1 LGSLDSGILFSASPK
16 ALLVDLARS
25 LNCSSDY
32 RLGFAWTLAQQVAM
46 SSLDTFT
53 NEELDMFLESL
64 EEVMPLSIPTLHLHQ
79 ISDKLTSSFQDGLKT
94 SSAAMLPSHV
104 YCLPS
109 GSETGTFLSVDLGGS
124 TLRVALVKLSG
135 LHKTNEDE
143 KNIDPMEMLELKCWS
158 GKDIDQLK
166 HLKGEEFF
174 DWIALHIAEVSGK
187 YAREG
192 GPLPMGL
199 SWSFPIE

>member
-1 LGSLDSGILFSASPK
+1 
-16 ALLVDLARS
+16 
-25 LNCSSDY
+25 
-32 RLGFAWTLAQQVAM
+32 M

-53 NEELDMFLESL
+53 SEELDMFLESL
-64 EEVMPLSIPTLHLHQ
+64 EDVMPLSIPTSHLHRL
-79 ISDKLTSSFQDGLKT
+79 SNKLTSSFQDGLNT

-109 GSETGTFLSVDLGGS
+109 GSEMGTFLSVDLGGS

-135 LHKTNEDE
+135 LHRINENEKTIN
-143 KNIDPMEMLELKCWS
+143 PMEMLELKSWS
-158 GKDIDQLK
+158 GKDIDHLK
-166 HLKGEEFF
+166 HFKGEEFF
-174 DWIALHIAEVSGK
+174 DWIALRIAEVSGK

-192 GPLPMGL
+192 EPLPMGL